1 MYELMNLVKCVWSIF
16 AFEHKMAM
24 PNVVAR
30 IASRCCASPRSH
42 TTCGV
47 SRDLCFWAVRSKSI
61 KYYIIYNIMYIDTLH
76 ISYAC
81 HMHIIYIYIIYNMY
95 IYNIIK
101 RYLNDTVFTY
111 SIILYICSLYR
122 YLQTMYKQMVIYN
135 IHIHTNVYII
145 CI

>member
-81 HMHIIYIYIIYNMY
+81 HMHTLAVSYAHPWYTLAISYAYP
-95 IYNIIK
+95 
-101 RYLNDTVFTY
+101 
-111 SIILYICSLYR
+111 
-122 YLQTMYKQMVIYN
+122 
-135 IHIHTNVYII
+135 
-145 CI
+145 